1 MDYLI
6 VNTSLMVKGK
16 NYPEGEKISDSVL
29 SQQDIKDLA
38 KFLKPLNSAEP
49 QQAKTEIPPAD
60 DKKNKSSRRT
70 ERTPK

>member
-29 SQQDIKDLA
+29 STQDLKELA
-38 KFLKPLNSAEP
+38 KFLKPVENKNTQQVNSKSAVVE
-49 QQAKTEIPPAD
+49 
-60 DKKNKSSRRT
+60 DKKNKSSKRN
-70 ERTPK
+70 ERTSK